1 MNFKSLVL
9 TTGIAVTGLVA
20 SGAVAPAQAST
31 FTNTSP
37 TSQGLLPGAVST
49 VGGVVVDLIG
59 LNGARVVTQTA
70 ASGLYQGF
78 SGAGVNPLTFG
89 TQSGF
94 TPSVIAALGG
104 GISQASV
111 RISLYDGDSGSGDF
125 DFNENTLLLNGF
137 SFGNFSAVATENT
150 DSTGTQIAGGFSAG
164 FRDNLLDTGFFFSND
179 AGTLASLYTSLSGGS
194 IAFSL
199 TDVDPNDNFYDF
211 QRGIDNSLVN
221 VGNGPIVTPG
231 GQEVPEPFTIVGTL
245 VGGSAALRMRK
256 NLKSSTKA

>member
-78 SGAGVNPLTFG
+78 ATGNPQIFG
-89 TQSGF
+89 TQTGF
-94 TPSVIAALGG
+94 TPAVIAALGG

-137 SFGNFSAVATENT
+137 SFGNFSTVATENT
-150 DSTGTQIAGGFSAG
+150 DATGTQIAGGFSTG
-164 FRDNLLDTGFFFSND
+164 FRNDLLDTGFFFSNN
-179 AGTLASLYTSLSGGS
+179 AATLASLYTSLSGGA
-194 IAFSL
+194 IAFGL
-199 TDVDPNDNFYDF
+199 DDVDPQDNFYDF
-211 QRGIDNSLVN
+211 QRGIDSSLVN